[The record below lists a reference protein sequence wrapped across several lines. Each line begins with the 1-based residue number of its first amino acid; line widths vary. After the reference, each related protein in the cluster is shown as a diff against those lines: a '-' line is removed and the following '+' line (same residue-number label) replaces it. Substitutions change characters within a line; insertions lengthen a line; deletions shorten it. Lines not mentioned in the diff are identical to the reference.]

1 MPHAFTDDE
10 RVAAEGDG
18 NVVVPA
24 WEASSLKVVE
34 TEFALEV
41 LVDALGPPPLHH
53 GADELPLRRS
63 LGESREKVV
72 GGFGLAV
79 APLDEQPL
87 RVGPVVRGHHA
98 A

>member
-1 MPHAFTDDE
+1 MPHAFRDDE

-24 WEASSLKVVE
+24 REAPSLEMVE

-41 LVDALGPPPLHH
+41 LVDAFGPPPLHH
-53 GADELPLRRS
+53 DAYELPLRHS
-63 LGESREKVV
+63 LGESRERVV
-72 GGFGLAV
+72 GGFVLPV

-87 RVGPVVRGHHA
+87 WVGPVVRGHHA
-98 A
+98 S